1 MLEKLKYMKAE
12 IIEQFRDGE
21 FALYANEDKSLILIA
36 TKVGAYLHGTV
47 CFSTQKEY
55 KIGYHT
61 EEWFSFGFTISS
73 DKVVLSNE

>member
-1 MLEKLKYMKAE
+1 MKAE

-36 TKVGAYLHGTV
+36 TKVGAYLHGTL

-55 KIGYHT
+55 KIGYYS
-61 EEWFSFGFTISS
+61 EEWFAFNFNISS
-73 DKVVLSNE
+73 DKVILSNE

>member
-1 MLEKLKYMKAE
+1 MKAE

-47 CFSTQKEY
+47 CFSPQKEY
-55 KIGYHT
+55 KIGYYS
-61 EEWFSFGFTISS
+61 EEWVAFNFTISS
-73 DKVVLSNE
+73 DKVVLSNI